1 LNILGYSGDGG
12 YKYNTKHPID
22 KRVSILC
29 FLIVNKKIPFFSREN
44 ARRKRW
50 LTIIFLSIV
59 VFLIGATFIA
69 LVIII
74 GEINTIP
81 TTTGTVFSARKEYV
95 GSFCV

>member
-1 LNILGYSGDGG
+1 
-12 YKYNTKHPID
+12 
-22 KRVSILC
+22 
-29 FLIVNKKIPFFSREN
+29 
-44 ARRKRW
+44 